1 MIKESETHMRK
12 LLSTLSVI
20 TIAILMLGAC
30 STKETLSS
38 AESGETVAS
47 PERKESKAENLS
59 EEGETDTSL
68 ALEEDLAKEPE
79 EGAAVVT
86 HIPRVEVSGST
97 FTGNEP
103 LEIIEF
109 FVSDPENEEGLST
122 EKKSFGFGAA
132 KDGAPNQIT
141 VDNQAYFDSLQ
152 VGALAWD
159 NRTEGKKLYLTF
171 DCGYEYE
178 NLTVDILN
186 VLKEKEVTAT
196 FFCTLDYLQ
205 TAPEIV
211 ARMIDDG
218 HIVGNHASTH
228 PDCSAL
234 SREELAWEILGV
246 DNYLRAN
253 FGYTSP
259 YFRFPSGEYS
269 ENAMDLVHDLGYKN
283 VFWSLAYAD
292 WDPKNQP
299 GVSKSLQTITERLHP
314 GAVIL
319 LHSTS
324 PDNAVI
330 MGDFID
336 YARNQGYEFVSLD
349 EYPWE

>member
-1 MIKESETHMRK
+1 MRK
-12 LLSTLSVI
+12 LLSTLSAI
-20 TIAILMLGAC
+20 TMVILMLGAC
-30 STKETLSS
+30 STKEAQPEEAMVPSEGKETKATILSKE
-38 AESGETVAS
+38 ADTAS
-47 PERKESKAENLS
+47 
-59 EEGETDTSL
+59 T
-68 ALEEDLAKEPE
+68 LEEDTGLTKEPE

-86 HIPRVEVSGST
+86 HIPKVEVSGST

-109 FVSDPENEEGLST
+109 FVPDPENKENLST

-132 KDGAPNQIT
+132 KDGAPHQIT
-141 VDNQAYFDSLQ
+141 IDNQTYFDSLQ

-186 VLKEKEVTAT
+186 VLKEKEVKAT
-196 FFCTLDYLQ
+196 FFCTLDYLR

-211 ARMIDDG
+211 AQMIDEG

-269 ENAMDLVHDLGYKN
+269 ENAMDLVHDLGFKN
-283 VFWSLAYAD
+283 VFWSLAHAD

-299 GVSKSLQTITERLHP
+299 GVSKSFQTITERLHP